1 MLKVIRSIYK
11 NFFIFFIIFLLYDLG
26 IYDTMKHTRREGIRY
41 EKIGYYIRWIA
52 GIARI
57 C

>member
-1 MLKVIRSIYK
+1 MLTDTPI
-11 NFFIFFIIFLLYDLG
+11 NFFYFFVIFLLCDLG
-26 IYDTMKHTRREGIRY
+26 IYDKMKHTRREGIRY
-41 EKIGYYIRWIA
+41 EKTCYYIRWIA

>member
-1 MLKVIRSIYK
+1 MIHICPI
-11 NFFIFFIIFLLYDLG
+11 NFFYFFVIFLLCDFGLYDK
-26 IYDTMKHTRREGIRY
+26 MKHTRREGIRY
-41 EKIGYYIRWIA
+41 EKIGYHIRWIA

>member
-1 MLKVIRSIYK
+1 MIHICPI
-11 NFFIFFIIFLLYDLG
+11 NFFYFFVIFLLCDFGLYDK
-26 IYDTMKHTRREGIRY
+26 MKHTRREGIRY